1 MHNQLADKKKE
12 KEPGIPN
19 GYPFKAEALAAL
31 EQMKQN
37 AEHEK
42 EVEKLQRAKF
52 LQAKR
57 QQAIEKQ
64 RKVQEELKLRQEK
77 FELRGK
83 ALFHTFLP
91 RQNTACACPFSPLF
105 ILTKGRSERS
115 MGAAETWLKRLTSSL
130 RYCTV

>member
-1 MHNQLADKKKE
+1 LLNQHADKKKE

-19 GYPFKAEALAAL
+19 GYPFKAEALAVL
-31 EQMKQN
+31 EQMKQH

-42 EVEKLQRAKF
+42 ELEKQQRAKF

-83 ALFHTFLP
+83 P
-91 RQNTACACPFSPLF
+91 PLF
-105 ILTKGRSERS
+105 IYCLTR
-115 MGAAETWLKRLTSSL
+115 
-130 RYCTV
+130 